1 MITEAMIT
9 CPECGCVQTKQLT
22 TPSAS
27 NEFGVGVTYTCGA
40 INGHGYD
47 TNKGCGVPLV
57 IYSRCKVELKVKAIP
72 EKG

>member
-22 TPSAS
+22 IPSAS

-40 INGHGYD
+40 IDGYD